1 MMRNKL
7 VNVDLIYLLIICSI
21 SFLNVACAK
30 DINCDVNY
38 GIYCRIISQDM
49 NDDGDEFVFKG
60 ESAT

>member
-7 VNVDLIYLLIICSI
+7 VNFNLIYLLIICSI
-21 SFLNVACAK
+21 SFLNVATAK

-49 NDDGDEFVFKG
+49 NDDGDELVFKG